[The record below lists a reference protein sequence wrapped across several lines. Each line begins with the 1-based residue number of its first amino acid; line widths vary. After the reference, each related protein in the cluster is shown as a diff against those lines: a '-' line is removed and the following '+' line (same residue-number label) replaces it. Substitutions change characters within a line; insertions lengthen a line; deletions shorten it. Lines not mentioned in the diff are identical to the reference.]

1 MILERHIK
9 IMGIIKEGIYM
20 NIIERIVND
29 PIDTVYYYE
38 EITKVM
44 VYLKR

>member
-1 MILERHIK
+1 
-9 IMGIIKEGIYM
+9 M

>member
-9 IMGIIKEGIYM
+9 IMGIIKEGVN